1 MVKRTK
7 DLTIMACR
15 RCDDIVVVVVVVVAE
30 SMIDANTIITR
41 E

>member
-15 RCDDIVVVVVVVVAE
+15 RCDDIVVVVVVAE